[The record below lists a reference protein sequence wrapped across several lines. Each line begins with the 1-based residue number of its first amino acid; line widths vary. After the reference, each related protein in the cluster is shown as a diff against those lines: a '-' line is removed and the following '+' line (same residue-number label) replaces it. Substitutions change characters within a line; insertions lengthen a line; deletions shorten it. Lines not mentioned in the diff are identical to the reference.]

1 MSDDTSPLPAIWMSG
16 ESTRNGVASA
26 IDAVL
31 DKDRAARER
40 DRRVRHGSLIAVT
53 CLLPPL
59 LWAAAHGVTPLV
71 RGAYALMAGGVAVLV
86 FAEWMY
92 LDWSRRALPG
102 PADARSQLHASAFM
116 LDRQIRM
123 LRTAA
128 LWTSPIFAG
137 AVMIGAWLYGAR
149 THSGAFLVWTLT
161 AAGWLAAGLGTRSSQ
176 SRLSETK
183 LEMERLLHDLS

>member
-1 MSDDTSPLPAIWMSG
+1 MNDETSALLTIWMSSD
-16 ESTRNGVASA
+16 STRDGVAST

-40 DRRVRHGSLIAVT
+40 DGRIRRGSLVAVT

-86 FAEWMY
+86 YAEWMY

-102 PADARSQLHASAFM
+102 PADARSQLQASAFM
-116 LDRQIRM
+116 LERQIRL

-128 LWTSPIFAG
+128 LWTSPIFVG
-137 AVMIGAWLYGAR
+137 ASLIGIWLYGAR
-149 THSGAFLVWTLT
+149 AQAGAFLVWSLT
-161 AAGWLAAGLGTRSSQ
+161 AAGWLGAWLGTRSGQ
-176 SRLSETK
+176 SRLGETK
-183 LEMERLLHDLS
+183 AEMERLLRELS

>member
-102 PADARSQLHASAFM
+102 PADARSQLQASAFM

-137 AVMIGAWLYGAR
+137 AVMIGVWLYGDR
-149 THSGAFLVWTLT
+149 SHSGAFLVWSLT
-161 AAGWLAAGLGTRSSQ
+161 AAGWLGAWLGTRSGQ
-176 SRLSETK
+176 SRLGETK
-183 LEMERLLHDLS
+183 AEMERLLRELS